1 MTKLNLRVWPYR
13 GMGHKW
19 SVQNRLKWS
28 PFWWTVGKYTTA
40 DMARIAIKEMER
52 TE

>member
-1 MTKLNLRVWPYR
+1 MKTKLRVWPR
-13 GMGHKW
+13 VGLGDKW
-19 SVQNRLKWS
+19 TVQQKVWWS

-40 DMARIAIKEMER
+40 DMARLAMKEMER